1 MGRQI
6 DGSSKLKDG
15 DLLYYKYP
23 NGVTMIIGYD
33 SKFDGKNISLD
44 SLKETHLLYKVV
56 RDGKV
61 LWEKNTVNTSSR
73 QE

>member
-1 MGRQI
+1 M
-6 DGSSKLKDG
+6 LKDG

-33 SKFDGKNISLD
+33 SKYDGKNVSLD
-44 SLKETHLLYKVV
+44 SLNSCYLLEKV
-56 RDGKV
+56 RRNGKII
-61 LWEKNTVNTSSR
+61 WSRGTNNTSSR